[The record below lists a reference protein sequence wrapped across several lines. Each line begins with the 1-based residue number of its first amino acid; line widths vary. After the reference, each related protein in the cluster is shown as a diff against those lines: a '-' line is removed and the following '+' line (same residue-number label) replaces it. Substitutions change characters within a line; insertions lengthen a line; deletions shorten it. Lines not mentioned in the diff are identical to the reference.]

1 MANFKLHA
9 FGTTTLHSSLEDA
22 IKALQNHVELN
33 DIGSNEYDWNN
44 QIINIATGETWK
56 IAYNGHIMN

>member
-1 MANFKLHA
+1 MTFKLHA
-9 FGTTTLHSSLEDA
+9 FNTTTLHISLEDA

-33 DIGSNEYDWNN
+33 DIGSSGYDWNN

-56 IAYNGHIMN
+56 IAYNGRIMN